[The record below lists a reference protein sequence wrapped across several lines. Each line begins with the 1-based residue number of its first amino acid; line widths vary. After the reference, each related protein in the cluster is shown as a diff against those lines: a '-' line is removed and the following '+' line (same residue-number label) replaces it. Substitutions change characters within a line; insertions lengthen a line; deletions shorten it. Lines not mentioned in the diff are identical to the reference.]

1 MMRQSDEKHILGT
14 ASTEIL
20 LWSSRRDLIAV
31 SNSSGEVFLRR
42 LSWSKVWKLPKTGDG
57 VKVTAIVWRPDSVVL
72 AVGYSSGD
80 MTLVDVES
88 GDIVHT
94 FNPCGEPITAL
105 SWENSIASLNEEA
118 ENLLLPELLPQP
130 SKVNSSKLDTGS
142 MLEGDKDLK
151 NEELLSLLWIGLKNG
166 LVYGY
171 AFGLFPCCLLKLSKL
186 SGMNETI
193 GAVRSICPNGDHSQL
208 CILADLRA
216 GRSEVLL
223 MTVDTPLITYC
234 LKELYGLGVLYRQI
248 TGLMDCLISAQKALQ
263 EAWEDALVDLE
274 SKMVRYDN
282 NDGQS
287 SLSVDLMELLMFG
300 HAGIKLEKFLV
311 TDLTDKGLKRIGQAV
326 ELSYSN
332 MQKLLVKH
340 IVCANYQLSH
350 YLTQLCGLAKQ
361 EDRFSC
367 LGLQVNLCLS
377 ACRAAGSFTAKTAE
391 LQQVIDGSIKY
402 LKTFFRWL
410 YVTILRLSD
419 EPIPP
424 ELATSTQQDVRFIAN
439 FLAKDFET
447 DGQVRLDRIG
457 QYLRNE
463 SLTSITSSKT
473 RPWDMLAEACQTI
486 TNFPDSDLF
495 QPRAERSLV
504 QEFTH
509 LEQQVKASF
518 EAIPSAV
525 GQTAS
530 LPFMTN
536 LTLDCQSDGLDKI
549 KITSRSINQPKDRC
563 NLIGLTNSAT
573 PSSGFYLFEFASEK
587 ERKNLTRAAFFSF
600 RRCDHLPPGEY
611 KLSDMQFYNN
621 EVMSVLLLTEE
632 NTTSIFLQLSLALLR
647 EQLAPIMS
655 RRGPFNSSFQ
665 TELFAS
671 SVLSQSNLRSV
682 DVNTFIEA
690 SSFRVFNDFQ
700 ATALGLSSSRKVAA
714 IFSAAKRKV
723 RIFDMEVEEE
733 EDVEDEDQDI
743 EDVSDLSQEISKDG
757 GNQKDVSDV
766 DMAVSP

>member
-1 MMRQSDEKHILGT
+1 MNMES
-14 ASTEIL
+14 
-20 LWSSRRDLIAV
+20 
-31 SNSSGEVFLRR
+31 EVFLRR

-72 AVGYSSGD
+72 AVGYSSGHVI
-80 MTLVDVES
+80 LVDVES
-88 GDIVHT
+88 GEVVHT
-94 FNPCGEPITAL
+94 FNPCGEPVTAL
-105 SWENSIASLNEEA
+105 SWENSTASLTEEPD
-118 ENLLLPELLPQP
+118 NFLLPELLPHP
-130 SKVNSSKLDTGS
+130 PKVNSSKFDMGS
-142 MLEGDKDLK
+142 MTEGDKGLK

-166 LVYGY
+166 SVYGY
-171 AFGLFPCCLLKLSKL
+171 AFGLFPCCLLKLSEL
-186 SGMNETI
+186 SSANDAV

-208 CILADLRA
+208 CLLADLLA

-223 MTVDTPLITYC
+223 MTVETPLITHC

-248 TGLMDCLISAQKALQ
+248 TGLMDCLVSAQKALQ

-274 SKMVRYDN
+274 SKMVRYEN

-332 MQKLLVKH
+332 MQKLLIKH

-361 EDRFSC
+361 ENRFSC
-367 LGLQVNLCLS
+367 LGLQVNLCL
-377 ACRAAGSFTAKTAE
+377 AAYRAAGSFTAKTAE

-463 SLTSITSSKT
+463 PLTSVASSKT
-473 RPWDMLAEACQTI
+473 RPWDMLAEACPSLAHIQ
-486 TNFPDSDLF
+486 DSDLF
-495 QPRAERSLV
+495 QPRAERSLA
-504 QEFTH
+504 QEFAH

-530 LPFMTN
+530 LSFMTS
-536 LTLDCQSDGLDKI
+536 LTLDCPNDSLGKI
-549 KITSRSINQPKDRC
+549 SITTRSINQPKDRC
-563 NLIGLTNSAT
+563 NLIGLTNSAS

-600 RRCDHLPPGEY
+600 GRCSNLPPGEY

-621 EVMSVLLLTEE
+621 EIISVLLLTEE
-632 NTTSIFLQLSLALLR
+632 NTTSIFLQLSIPLLR
-647 EQLAPIMS
+647 E
-655 RRGPFNSSFQ
+655 R
-665 TELFAS
+665 
-671 SVLSQSNLRSV
+671 QSNMRSV
-682 DVNTFIEA
+682 DANTFIEA
-690 SSFRVFNDFQ
+690 NSFRVFNDFQ

-714 IFSAAKRKV
+714 IFSSSKRKV
-723 RIFDMEVEEE
+723 RIFDMEVDEE

-743 EDVSDLSQEISKDG
+743 EDVSDLSHEISKDG
-757 GNQKDVSDV
+757 INQKDISDV

>member
-1 MMRQSDEKHILGT
+1 MS
-14 ASTEIL
+14 
-20 LWSSRRDLIAV
+20 
-31 SNSSGEVFLRR
+31 
-42 LSWSKVWKLPKTGDG
+42 
-57 VKVTAIVWRPDSVVL
+57 AIVWRPDSVIL
-72 AVGYSSGD
+72 AVGYSSGHVV
-80 MTLVDVES
+80 LIDVES
-88 GDIVHT
+88 GELIHT
-94 FNPCGEPITAL
+94 FNPCGEPVTAL
-105 SWENSIASLNEEA
+105 AWENNSASFNEES
-118 ENLLLPELLPQP
+118 ENFLLPELLPQP
-130 SKVNSSKLDTGS
+130 SKVNSSKLDGS
-142 MLEGDKDLK
+142 THETDKGLRH
-151 NEELLSLLWIGLKNG
+151 EELFSLLWIGLQNG

-171 AFGLFPCCLLKLSKL
+171 AFGLFPCCLLKLSEL
-186 SGMNETI
+186 SGGNDTI
-193 GAVRSICPNGDHSQL
+193 GSVRSVCPNGDHSQL
-208 CILADLRA
+208 SVLADVHN
-216 GRSEVLL
+216 GQSEVVL
-223 MTVDTPLITYC
+223 MTVETPLITHC

-248 TGLMDCLISAQKALQ
+248 TGLMDCLTSAQKALQ

-274 SKMVRYDN
+274 SKMVRYEN

-367 LGLQVNLCLS
+367 LGLQVNSCL
-377 ACRAAGSFTAKTAE
+377 AAYRAAGSFTAKTAE
-391 LQQVIDGSIKY
+391 LQQVIDGSVKY

-463 SLTSITSSKT
+463 PLTFVASSKT
-473 RPWDMLAEACQTI
+473 RPWDMLIEACPSVALLQ
-486 TNFPDSDLF
+486 DGDLF
-495 QPRAERSLV
+495 QPRADRSLT
-504 QEFTH
+504 QEFIH
-509 LEQQVKASF
+509 LENQVRASF

-530 LPFMTN
+530 MAFITG
-536 LTLDCQSDGLDKI
+536 LTLDCSQDSLDKI
-549 KITSRSINQPKDRC
+549 RITTRSINQPKDRC
-563 NLIGLTNSAT
+563 TLLGLTNSST
-573 PSSGFYLFEFASEK
+573 PSKGFYLFEFASDK
-587 ERKNLTRAAFFSF
+587 ERKNSTRAAFFSVG
-600 RRCDHLPPGEY
+600 RCDYLPPGEY
-611 KLSDMQFYNN
+611 SLSDIQFYNN
-621 EVMSVLLLTEE
+621 EIISVLLSTED
-632 NTTSIFLQLSLALLR
+632 NTGSVFLQLSLSLLR
-647 EQLAPIMS
+647 EELTPIVS
-655 RRGPFNSSFQ
+655 RRGPFNSSD
-665 TELFAS
+665 AS
-671 SVLSQSNLRSV
+671 ILIQASIRSV
-682 DVNTFIEA
+682 NVNKFVEA

-700 ATALGLSSSRKVAA
+700 ASALGLSSSRKVAA
-714 IFSAAKRKV
+714 VFSSTKRKV

-743 EDVSDLSQEISKDG
+743 EDVSDLSHG
-757 GNQKDVSDV
+757 
-766 DMAVSP
+766 MYY

>member
-1 MMRQSDEKHILGT
+1 MVSCMMRQSDEKHILGT

-42 LSWSKVWKLPKTGDG
+42 LSWSKVWKLPKRGDG
-57 VKVTAIVWRPDSVVL
+57 AKVTAIVWRPDSVVL

-80 MTLVDVES
+80 VVLVDVET
-88 GDIVHT
+88 GEMVHT
-94 FNPCGEPITAL
+94 FNPRGEPVTAL
-105 SWENSIASLNEEA
+105 SWENSSASLHEEA
-118 ENLLLPELLPQP
+118 GNFLLPELLPQP
-130 SKVNSSKLDTGS
+130 SKVNSSKLDAGS
-142 MLEGDKDLK
+142 APEGDKGLK
-151 NEELLSLLWIGLKNG
+151 SEELLSLLWIGLKNG

-171 AFGLFPCCLLKLSKL
+171 AFGMFPCCLLKLSEM
-186 SGMNETI
+186 SGGNEAI
-193 GAVRSICPNGDHSQL
+193 GTVRSICPNGDHSQL
-208 CILADLRA
+208 SLLADLRA

-223 MTVDTPLITYC
+223 ITVDTPLITHC
-234 LKELYGLGVLYRQI
+234 LNELYSLGVLYRQI
-248 TGLMDCLISAQKALQ
+248 TGLMDCLVSAQKALQ

-274 SKMVRYDN
+274 SKMVRYEN

-300 HAGIKLEKFLV
+300 HAGIKLERFLV

-332 MQKLLVKH
+332 MQKLLIKH
-340 IVCANYQLSH
+340 IVCANYQLSN

-361 EDRFSC
+361 EYRFSC
-367 LGLQVNLCLS
+367 LGIQVNLCL
-377 ACRAAGSFTAKTAE
+377 AAYQAAGSFTAKTAE
-391 LQQVIDGSIKY
+391 LQQVIDGSLKY

-463 SLTSITSSKT
+463 PLTFVASCKT
-473 RPWDMLAEACQTI
+473 RPWDMLAEACPTI
-486 TNFPDSDLF
+486 VNVQDSDLF
-495 QPRAERSLV
+495 QPRPERSLA

-509 LEQQVKASF
+509 LEHQVKASF
-518 EAIPSAV
+518 EAIPAAV

-530 LPFMTN
+530 LSFMTN
-536 LTLDCQSDGLDKI
+536 LTLDCPPERLDKI
-549 KITSRSINQPKDRC
+549 KITSRSINQQKGRC
-563 NLIGLTNSAT
+563 NLIGLTKSAT
-573 PSSGFYLFEFASEK
+573 PSSGFYLFEFTSE
-587 ERKNLTRAAFFSF
+587 ERKNQTRAAFFSV
-600 RRCDHLPPGEY
+600 RRCNHLPPGDY
-611 KLSDMQFYNN
+611 RVNDMQFYNN
-621 EVMSVLLLTEE
+621 EVLSVLLSSEE
-632 NTTSIFLQLSLALLR
+632 NSGSVFLQLSLALLR
-647 EQLAPIMS
+647 EQLEPVV
-655 RRGPFNSSFQ
+655 N
-665 TELFAS
+665 T
-671 SVLSQSNLRSV
+671 NLRSV
-682 DVNTFIEA
+682 DVNSFIEA
-690 SSFRVFNDFQ
+690 SSFRIFNDFH

-714 IFSAAKRKV
+714 IFSSPKRKV
-723 RIFDMEVEEE
+723 RIFDMEVEDE

-743 EDVSDLSQEISKDG
+743 ENVSDLSQG
-757 GNQKDVSDV
+757 
-766 DMAVSP
+766 M

>member
-1 MMRQSDEKHILGT
+1 MVACMMRQSDEKHILGT
-14 ASTEIL
+14 SSTEIL

-42 LSWSKVWKLPKTGDG
+42 LSWSKVWKLAKRGDG

-72 AVGYSSGD
+72 AVGYSSGHVV
-80 MTLVDVES
+80 LVDVES
-88 GDIVHT
+88 GEVVHT
-94 FNPCGEPITAL
+94 FNLCVEPITAL
-105 SWENSIASLNEEA
+105 AWENSSASLNEETD
-118 ENLLLPELLPQP
+118 NFLLPELLPQP
-130 SKVNSSKLDTGS
+130 PKVNSSKLDGNT
-142 MLEGDKDLK
+142 LESDRGLK
-151 NEELLSLLWIGLKNG
+151 HEEMLSLLWIGLKNG
-166 LVYGY
+166 VVYGY
-171 AFGLFPCCLLKLSKL
+171 AFGLFPCCLLKLSEL
-186 SGMNETI
+186 SGTNETV
-193 GAVRSICPNGDHSQL
+193 GAVRSVCPNGDHSQL
-208 CILADLRA
+208 SVVADLHDA
-216 GRSEVLL
+216 QSEVLL
-223 MTVDTPLITYC
+223 LTVETPLITHC

-248 TGLMDCLISAQKALQ
+248 NALMDCLTSAQKALQ

-274 SKMVRYDN
+274 SKMVRYES

-367 LGLQVNLCLS
+367 LGLHINSCL
-377 ACRAAGSFTAKTAE
+377 AAYRAAGSFTAKTAE
-391 LQQVIDGSIKY
+391 LQQVIDGSVKY

-463 SLTSITSSKT
+463 PLTFVASSKT
-473 RPWDMLAEACQTI
+473 RPWDMLTEACQPATLLQD
-486 TNFPDSDLF
+486 TDLF
-495 QPRAERSLV
+495 QPRAECSLA
-504 QEFTH
+504 QEFVY
-509 LEQQVKASF
+509 LENQVKASF

-530 LPFMTN
+530 LPFITT
-536 LTLDCQSDGLDKI
+536 LTLNCPKDSLDKI
-549 KITSRSINQPKDRC
+549 RITTRSINLPKDRC
-563 NLIGLTNSAT
+563 TLIGLSGSTS
-573 PSSGFYLFEFASEK
+573 PSKGFYLFEFASDK
-587 ERKNLTRAAFFSF
+587 ERKNSTRAAFFSID
-600 RRCDHLPPGEY
+600 RCNYLSPGEY
-611 KLSDMQFYNN
+611 RLSDMQFYNN
-621 EVMSVLLLTEE
+621 EILSMLVSAEGSAGSV
-632 NTTSIFLQLSLALLR
+632 FLQLSLVLLR
-647 EQLAPIMS
+647 AELGPIAS
-655 RRGPFNSSFQ
+655 RRGPFTSSDVF
-665 TELFAS
+665 TS
-671 SVLSQSNLRSV
+671 SLVGQGNIRSV
-682 DVNTFIEA
+682 NA
-690 SSFRVFNDFQ
+690 S
-700 ATALGLSSSRKVAA
+700 ALGLSSSRKVAA
-714 IFSAAKRKV
+714 IFSSAKRKV

-733 EDVEDEDQDI
+733 EDIDEEDQDI
-743 EDVSDLSQEISKDG
+743 EDVSDLSHGKHLIFLH
-757 GNQKDVSDV
+757 NVSNRTR
-766 DMAVSP
+766 AN

>member
-1 MMRQSDEKHILGT
+1 MVSCMMRQSDEKHILGT

-42 LSWSKVWKLPKTGDG
+42 LSWSKVWKLSKRGDG
-57 VKVTAIVWRPDSVVL
+57 VKVTAIVWRPDSVIL
-72 AVGYSSGD
+72 AVGYSSGHVV
-80 MTLVDVES
+80 LVDVES
-88 GDIVHT
+88 GEVVHT
-94 FNPCGEPITAL
+94 FNPCEEPITAL
-105 SWENSIASLNEEA
+105 SWENCSTSVKEEA
-118 ENLLLPELLPQP
+118 DNFLLPELLPQP
-130 SKVNSSKLDTGS
+130 LKVNSSKLDAGS
-142 MLEGDKDLK
+142 ALDGDKGLK
-151 NEELLSLLWIGLKNG
+151 HEELLSILWIGLKNG
-166 LVYGY
+166 LVYGF
-171 AFGLFPCCLLKLSKL
+171 AFGLFPCCLLKLSEM
-186 SGMNETI
+186 SGGSDSI
-193 GAVRSICPNGDHSQL
+193 GPVRSVFPNGDHSQL
-208 CILADLRA
+208 CLLADVRA
-216 GRSEVLL
+216 GSSEVLL
-223 MTVDTPLITYC
+223 MTVETPLITHC
-234 LKELYGLGVLYRQI
+234 LKELYGLGFLYRQI

-274 SKMVRYDN
+274 SKMVRYES
-282 NDGQS
+282 NDGKS

-332 MQKLLVKH
+332 MQKLLIKH

-367 LGLQVNLCLS
+367 LGLQVNSCL
-377 ACRAAGSFTAKTAE
+377 AAYRAAGSFTAKTAE
-391 LQQVIDGSIKY
+391 LQQVIDGSVKY

-463 SLTSITSSKT
+463 PLTFVASSKT
-473 RPWDMLAEACQTI
+473 RPWDMLIEACPSIANLQ
-486 TNFPDSDLF
+486 DSDLF
-495 QPRAERSLV
+495 QPRAERSLA
-504 QEFTH
+504 QEFAH
-509 LEQQVKASF
+509 LEHQVKASF

-530 LPFMTN
+530 LPFITD
-536 LTLDCQSDGLDKI
+536 LTLDCPSDSLDKI
-549 KITSRSINQPKDRC
+549 RITTRSINQPKDRC
-563 NLIGLTNSAT
+563 NLLGLTNST
-573 PSSGFYLFEFASEK
+573 THSSGFYLFEFASEK

-600 RRCDHLPPGEY
+600 GKCDHLPPGEY
-611 KLSDMQFYNN
+611 KIADLQFYNN
-621 EVMSVLLLTEE
+621 EIMSVLLSIERST
-632 NTTSIFLQLSLALLR
+632 NSIFVQLSLCLLR
-647 EQLAPIMS
+647 EHLAPVVQ
-655 RRGPFNSSFQ
+655 G
-665 TELFAS
+665 
-671 SVLSQSNLRSV
+671 NLRSV

-690 SSFRVFNDFQ
+690 SSFRVLNDFQ
-700 ATALGLSSSRKVAA
+700 ATTLGLSSSRKVAA
-714 IFSAAKRKV
+714 IFSSSKRKV

-743 EDVSDLSQEISKDG
+743 EDVSDLSHDISKDG
-757 GNQKDVSDV
+757 GNQKDISDV

>member
-1 MMRQSDEKHILGT
+1 MVSCMMRQTDEKHILGT

-31 SNSSGEVFLRR
+31 SNSFGEVFLRR
-42 LSWSKVWKLPKTGDG
+42 LSWSRVWKLPKRGDG
-57 VKVTAIVWRPDSVVL
+57 VKVSAIVWRPDSVIL
-72 AVGYSSGD
+72 AVGYSSGHVV
-80 MTLVDVES
+80 LVDVES
-88 GDIVHT
+88 GEVVHT
-94 FNPCGEPITAL
+94 FNPYGEPVTAL
-105 SWENSIASLNEEA
+105 AWENSSASLNEDS
-118 ENLLLPELLPQP
+118 ENFLLPELLPQP
-130 SKVNSSKLDTGS
+130 SKVNSSKLDGS
-142 MLEGDKDLK
+142 AHETDKGLRH
-151 NEELLSLLWIGLKNG
+151 EELFSLLWIGLKNG

-171 AFGLFPCCLLKLSKL
+171 AFGLFPCCLLKLSEL
-186 SGMNETI
+186 SGGNDTI
-193 GAVRSICPNGDHSQL
+193 GPVRSVCPNGDHSQL
-208 CILADLRA
+208 SVLADLHN
-216 GRSEVLL
+216 GRSEVVL
-223 MTVDTPLITYC
+223 MTVETPLITHC

-248 TGLMDCLISAQKALQ
+248 TGLMDCLTSAQKALQ

-274 SKMVRYDN
+274 SKMVRYEN

-367 LGLQVNLCLS
+367 LGLQIHSCL
-377 ACRAAGSFTAKTAE
+377 AAYRAAGSFTAKTAE
-391 LQQVIDGSIKY
+391 LQQVIDGSVKY

-463 SLTSITSSKT
+463 PLTFVASSKT
-473 RPWDMLAEACQTI
+473 RPWDMLIEACPSIALLQ
-486 TNFPDSDLF
+486 DGDLF
-495 QPRAERSLV
+495 QPRADRSLT

-509 LEQQVKASF
+509 LENQVKASF

-530 LPFMTN
+530 LPFITG
-536 LTLDCQSDGLDKI
+536 LTLDCPQDSLDKI
-549 KITSRSINQPKDRC
+549 RITARSINQPKDRC
-563 NLIGLTNSAT
+563 TMLGLTNSSTA
-573 PSSGFYLFEFASEK
+573 SKGFYLFEFASDR
-587 ERKNLTRAAFFSF
+587 ERKNSTRAAFFSLS
-600 RRCDHLPPGEY
+600 RCDFLPPSEY
-611 KLSDMQFYNN
+611 RLSDMQFYNN
-621 EVMSVLLLTEE
+621 EIISILLSTEDSTGSV
-632 NTTSIFLQLSLALLR
+632 FLQLSLGLLR
-647 EQLAPIMS
+647 DELTPIVS
-655 RRGPFNSSFQ
+655 KRGPFNSSDVSM
-665 TELFAS
+665 A
-671 SVLSQSNLRSV
+671 SVLNQTNIRS
-682 DVNTFIEA
+682 A
-690 SSFRVFNDFQ
+690 S
-700 ATALGLSSSRKVAA
+700 ALGLSSSRKVAA
-714 IFSAAKRKV
+714 VFSAAKRKV

-743 EDVSDLSQEISKDG
+743 EDVSDLSH
-757 GNQKDVSDV
+757 V
-766 DMAVSP
+766 